1 MGWVTPGTLR
11 GPRPA
16 RAGDYDAIAAVVDTW
31 WGRPVVASLPRLF
44 FDHFHRSSLV
54 IDGSGGPVAF
64 LAGILSPSQPDRS
77 VGFHRAL
84 GFGVTGPVTGYN
96 SPGRDMIVFERA
108 L

>member
-16 RAGDYDAIAAVVDTW
+16 RPGDYDAIAAVVDTW
-31 WGRPVVASLPRLF
+31 WGRPVAASLPRLF
-44 FDHFHRSSLV
+44 FDHFHRSSLM
-54 IDGSGGPVAF
+54 IDGPGGPV
-64 LAGILSPSQPDRS
+64 
-77 VGFHRAL
+77 GFHLAL

-96 SPGRDMIVFERA
+96 GPGRDMIVFERA